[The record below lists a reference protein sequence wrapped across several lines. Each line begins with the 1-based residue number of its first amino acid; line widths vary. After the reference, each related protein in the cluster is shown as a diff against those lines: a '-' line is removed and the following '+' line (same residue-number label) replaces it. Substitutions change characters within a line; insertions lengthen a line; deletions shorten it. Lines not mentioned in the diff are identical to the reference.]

1 MQLFE
6 VNGSILTGIFVSKQN
21 NCRRRVNA
29 VLVLISFGLTHTA
42 FILRKNVPGIQ
53 SLKQSF
59 LRRSRTSPIT
69 IHNEK
74 NIAATFLL
82 SLIPESPYTGITYA
96 SAETRAP

>member
-1 MQLFE
+1 M
-6 VNGSILTGIFVSKQN
+6 LTGIFVSKQN

-29 VLVLISFGLTHTA
+29 VLVFISFGLTHTA